1 MAAAEREPDAQA
13 SEALAQAQASKEI
26 LLKQLIELSDQLAHS
41 RASSDAVETRLGH
54 VSAAKDREINRLS
67 NALYDAQREVDDARA
82 KLHEVE
88 QHATTME
95 DQRRE
100 RSDALAELADLEG
113 QLAQTQVY
121 NHHMA
126 KELVS
131 LHKQWHD
138 KWELLHEMSSLERQL
153 EAAKAMRF
161 VGGGA
166 AAEGGDDALAVTVRS
181 RVEEIG
187 KLQAELSAQRG
198 EVAAAVRALNEQHG
212 EMEFALKRAAEE
224 AASVRGAELAR
235 QAAADERHRELQ
247 TVAHELEGKIGAIR
261 VAASLGL
268 SSATD
273 QQAQKTNELSELEQL
288 VAAAASEV
296 ARIEERLSVPADG
309 ELSVA
314 ELEELQASLNARL
327 MVLDRSSL
335 EGMLDEVHTRK
346 DLAMQAVATQ
356 LVPQMSE
363 MQARHAVERERLERL
378 LKNPGDAANPEA
390 RSALSGR

>member
-1 MAAAEREPDAQA
+1 M
-13 SEALAQAQASKEI
+13 SE
-26 LLKQLIELSDQLAHS
+26 
-41 RASSDAVETRLGH
+41 
-54 VSAAKDREINRLS
+54 
-67 NALYDAQREVDDARA
+67 
-82 KLHEVE
+82 
-88 QHATTME
+88 
-95 DQRRE
+95 
-100 RSDALAELADLEG
+100 
-113 QLAQTQVY
+113 
-121 NHHMA
+121 
-126 KELVS
+126 
-131 LHKQWHD
+131 
-138 KWELLHEMSSLERQL
+138 
-153 EAAKAMRF
+153 
-161 VGGGA
+161 GA

-314 ELEELQASLNARL
+314 ELEELR
-327 MVLDRSSL
+327 R
-335 EGMLDEVHTRK
+335 R
-346 DLAMQAVATQ
+346 
-356 LVPQMSE
+356 
-363 MQARHAVERERLERL
+363 
-378 LKNPGDAANPEA
+378 
-390 RSALSGR
+390 